1 MRKGC
6 GRSKS
11 VSGSPCDCAPHC
23 HCGEGYKDGLQVAKQ
38 MDGELVRRK
47 PAKGPHGEVVGAA
60 IAASELFCKVVEC
73 VKAVA
78 GAKAFLVL
86 PAAALHLSVVARG
99 VGTDRLDNPP
109 GNPYNRYALKRII
122 SSAAL
127 FPQRG
132 GAWVALRCINCI
144 FYTCP
149 GTSVG

>member
-1 MRKGC
+1 MPNEFR
-6 GRSKS
+6 GR
-11 VSGSPCDCAPHC
+11 
-23 HCGEGYKDGLQVAKQ
+23 E
-38 MDGELVRRK
+38 
-47 PAKGPHGEVVGAA
+47 PAKESHGEVVGAA
-60 IAASELFCKVVEC
+60 IVGSKLLCEVVEC

-86 PAAALHLSVVARG
+86 PAAPLHLSVVARG